1 MRIVLQLELDLH
13 VVSESHAL
21 LPGKY
26 LEIFGRKNN
35 LRNFWV
41 TVGNEV
47 CGWNHLADKVAKAEA
62 EAKTENEQTNTEDVK
77 ASEPES

>member
-1 MRIVLQLELDLH
+1 M
-13 VVSESHAL
+13 
-21 LPGKY
+21 PNGKY

-47 CGWNHLADKVAKAEA
+47 CGWNHLADLAAKAEA
-62 EAKTENEQTNTEDVK
+62 DTDNKEVVVEPAGEPAQEAKV
-77 ASEPES
+77 EP